1 LCRAAQT
8 CRNRNDSTEGSCT
21 IILRGARR
29 SFLDNAMKG
38 LYPKILLLV
47 GGVFTTALTAAVVC
61 LSVSHYWRLRRT
73 GLADA
78 AWTYDL
84 ALDALLILL
93 VVLCSGLLALGLL
106 TFYGLRRLVI
116 HPLRIIQ
123 DGATAIGR
131 GELNHRLHVHGGDEL
146 ETLASAFNRMAEQL
160 EVSCR
165 RAKEQ
170 QHKVLRAIEASP
182 VAIWVSDADR
192 RLVLMNSA
200 LERLTGRGRERL
212 LGRVCC
218 TLMGVRTPDGEPICA
233 AACPFQHPANS
244 KGHVEGCLPT
254 DSGGEI
260 WVEISYSR
268 IFDPDDH
275 PLGVM
280 CIMHDLTQR
289 KELERL
295 KDDFISMVSH
305 ELRTPLH
312 HIKGFATT
320 LLQTDVEWDAATQRD
335 FLASIDREADRL
347 TQLVSKM
354 LDMSRLESGRMPMQL
369 VPCLAHDLLES
380 ALRRVQG
387 LAAGRP
393 LLLSV
398 PDDLPVL
405 WVDDREIERVLINLI
420 ENAIKYS
427 DTDTPIALSVEHRND
442 QAIFS
447 VTDQG
452 IGIAAE
458 HLPRIFDRFYR
469 VESGERR
476 VAGTGLGLAI
486 CKRIV
491 EAHRG
496 QIAVESA
503 PGRGACFWFSLPLGQ
518 QEIRAE

>member
-1 LCRAAQT
+1 
-8 CRNRNDSTEGSCT
+8 
-21 IILRGARR
+21 
-29 SFLDNAMKG
+29 MKG
-38 LYPKILLLV
+38 LYSKILLLV

-61 LSVSHYWRLRRT
+61 LSVSHYWWLRRT

-78 AWTYDL
+78 TWTYDL
-84 ALDALLILL
+84 ALDALLILF
-93 VVLCSGLLALGLL
+93 VALCGGLLALGLL

-116 HPLRIIQ
+116 HPLQHIQ
-123 DGATAIGR
+123 AGAAAIGR
-131 GELNHRLHVHGGDEL
+131 GELDHRLQVHSGDEL
-146 ETLASAFNRMAEQL
+146 ETLAGAFNRMAQQL
-160 EVSCR
+160 ESSRR
-165 RAKEQ
+165 RAEEQ
-170 QHKVLRAIEASP
+170 QHKALCAIESAP
-182 VAIWVSDADR
+182 VAIWVSDSDR

-200 LERLTGRGRERL
+200 LERLTGRGRDRL
-212 LGRVCC
+212 LGHVCC
-218 TLMGVRTPDGEPICA
+218 TLMDVRTPDGRPICA
-233 AACPFQHPANS
+233 AACPFRHPANS
-244 KGHVEGCLPT
+244 NGRVEGCLPT

-268 IFDPDDH
+268 ISDSDDH

-347 TQLVSKM
+347 TQLVGKM
-354 LDMSRLESGRMPMQL
+354 LDMSRLESGRMPIQL
-369 VPCLAHDLLES
+369 VPCLANDLLDS

-387 LAAGRP
+387 LVADRP
-393 LLLSV
+393 LSLSV
-398 PDDLPVL
+398 PDDLPML

-420 ENAIKYS
+420 ENAAKYS
-427 DTDTPIALSVEHRND
+427 DAGTPIMLSVEQRND
-442 QAIFS
+442 RAIFS
-447 VTDQG
+447 VIDHG

-469 VESGERR
+469 VESGGRR
-476 VAGTGLGLAI
+476 FAGTGLGLAI

-491 EAHRG
+491 EAHNG

-503 PGRGACFWFSLPLGQ
+503 PGRGARFWFSLPLEQ
-518 QEIRAE
+518 QETPIG

>member
-1 LCRAAQT
+1 
-8 CRNRNDSTEGSCT
+8 
-21 IILRGARR
+21 
-29 SFLDNAMKG
+29 MKG

-47 GGVFTTALTAAVVC
+47 GTVFTTALTAAVVW

-84 ALDALLILL
+84 ALDTLLILL
-93 VVLCSGLLALGLL
+93 VALCSGLLALGLL

-116 HPLRIIQ
+116 HPLQAIQ
-123 DGATAIGR
+123 DAAAAIGR
-131 GELNHRLHVHGGDEL
+131 SELSHRLHVHGDDEL
-146 ETLASAFNRMAEQL
+146 EDLASTFNRMAEQL
-160 EVSCR
+160 EVSYR
-165 RAKEQ
+165 RVEEQ
-170 QHKVLRAIEASP
+170 QHKVLRAIEASQ

-192 RLVLMNSA
+192 RLFLMNSA

-212 LGRVCC
+212 LGRACC

-233 AACPFQHPANS
+233 AACPFQHPANG
-244 KGHVEGCLPT
+244 KGRVEGCLPT
-254 DSGGEI
+254 ATGGEV
-260 WVEISYSR
+260 WVEISYS
-268 IFDPDDH
+268 IISGPDDH

-354 LDMSRLESGRMPMQL
+354 LDMSRLEAGRMPMQL
-369 VPCLAHDLLES
+369 VPYLAQDLLDS
-380 ALRRVQG
+380 TLRRVQG

-393 LLLSV
+393 LLLSA

-405 WVDDREIERVLINLI
+405 WVDDREIERVLVNLI

-427 DTDTPIALSVEHRND
+427 DAGTPIALSVERRD
-442 QAIFS
+442 DRAIFS

-458 HLPRIFDRFYR
+458 HLPQIFDRFYR
-469 VESGERR
+469 VESGGRPI
-476 VAGTGLGLAI
+476 AGTGLGLAI

-491 EAHRG
+491 EAHCG

-503 PGRGACFWFSLPLGQ
+503 PGRGSRFWFSLPLGQ
-518 QEIRAE
+518 PDVLMK